1 MRSLR
6 AGLALAKAQ
15 IVGMIPRQST
25 RDLLGMLT
33 QKE

>member
-1 MRSLR
+1 MGSLI
-6 AGLALAKAQ
+6 AVMALAKAQ
-15 IVGMIPRQST
+15 IVGTIPRQSA